1 MQNIYANNEETEEN
15 MEYDWEKDVEYDFIE
30 QKIDIELPDGVVLVG
45 LALANI
51 ESVEGCLI
59 VNPLWIGGDIAQ
71 MDVLQDVH
79 GDAERNYRACIE
91 AGRRYYD
98 KLQANKKRVLQ

>member
-30 QKIDIELPDGVVLVG
+30 QEIDIELPDDVVLVG

-59 VNPLWIGGDIAQ
+59 VNPHWVGGEISQ
-71 MDVLQDVH
+71 MDILQDVY
-79 GDAERNYRACIE
+79 GDAERNYRACLE
-91 AGRRYYD
+91 SFGKHYD
-98 KLQANKKRVLQ
+98 KLQANKRKETQ

>member
-15 MEYDWEKDVEYDFIE
+15 MEYDWEKDVEYDLIE
-30 QKIDIELPDGVVLVG
+30 QKIDIELPDDVVLVG

-59 VNPLWIGGDIAQ
+59 VNPHWIGGDMAQ
-71 MDVLQDVH
+71 MDVLQDVY
-79 GDAERNYRACIE
+79 GDAERNYRACLE
-91 AGRRYYD
+91 AGRKYYD
-98 KLQANKKRVLQ
+98 KLQANKRKETQ

>member
-1 MQNIYANNEETEEN
+1 
-15 MEYDWEKDVEYDFIE
+15 MEYDWEKDVEYDLIE

-59 VNPLWIGGDIAQ
+59 VNPHWVGGEISQ
-71 MDVLQDVH
+71 MDVLQDVY
-79 GDAERNYRACIE
+79 GDAERNYRACLE
-91 AGRRYYD
+91 AGRKYYD

>member
-1 MQNIYANNEETEEN
+1 MQNIYANNEETEES

-30 QKIDIELPDGVVLVG
+30 QKIDIWLPDDVVLVG

-59 VNPLWIGGDIAQ
+59 VNPHWVGSEISQ
-71 MDVLQDVH
+71 MDILQDVY
-79 GDAERNYRACIE
+79 GDAERNYRACLE
-91 AGRRYYD
+91 ASKRRYD
-98 KLQANKKRVLQ
+98 KLQANKRKVLQ